1 MISLLKYQDLM
12 SEEDRRP
19 GILTGADEPASQ
31 VVDPDE
37 RLPRYFSGE
46 SA

>member
-1 MISLLKYQDLM
+1 M
-12 SEEDRRP
+12 SEEDRHP
-19 GILTGADEPASQ
+19 GILTGADEPVSN

-46 SA
+46 PA